1 LNERARKM
9 FDAAS
14 SKQTLVEEVRCL
26 LAGGL
31 PPEAKPFES
40 LGYKQALQI
49 LQGRI
54 TVQQALESTQQET
67 RRYAKRQRTWFRKE
81 HGVQW
86 IEGFGDDPRVQAEA
100 LAMLQRATPI

>member
-1 LNERARKM
+1 M
-9 FDAAS
+9 FDPES
-14 SKQTLVEEVRCL
+14 SKPTLADEVRGL
-26 LAGGL
+26 LAAGL
-31 PPEAKPFES
+31 PSEAKPFES
-40 LGYKQALQI
+40 LGYKQALQM

-81 HGVQW
+81 QDVRW

-100 LAMLQRATPI
+100 LAIVQRGTLI